1 MGVEE
6 EMEILTAAEMR
17 AVEAAAISGGAAT
30 GLGLMERAGR
40 GVVDATLHWRPDLA
54 TRPHRAVVLCGP
66 GANGGDGFVIARL
79 LAQRGW
85 EVAAAAFGPPARA
98 GTDAAEMRR
107 RWSEIGVVR
116 DPGAVSSAGAGA
128 DLLIDAGFGTG
139 LTRPVP
145 DVARDALAAWTGEG
159 IVAVDAPSGLCLD
172 SGRARGAVRAADL
185 TVTFHRAK
193 RGHFLD
199 EGPALCGRLA
209 VVDIGLEP
217 VAGACGPRPATLA
230 SPDVARLAK
239 RVSQHKYDHGHL
251 LVLGGG
257 VARGGA
263 ARLAARA
270 ALRVGAGLVTL
281 GCPGAA
287 LIENAA
293 RLDAVMIRRVDDADD
308 LRALLEDARIATVV
322 LGPGLGVGDRTRA
335 LVEVA
340 LASEI
345 AVVLDADALTSFA
358 EAPGALFAALRGARA
373 VLTPHGGEF
382 WRLFPA
388 QAAAYARET
397 RAGPLASR
405 IDMAE
410 GAAKLSGAVVLLK
423 GADTIIAAP
432 DGGVVVNAAVHDRA
446 APWLATA
453 GSGDVL
459 AGLIGGLMARGF
471 APMAAAETGA
481 WVHVEAART
490 FGAGLIAED
499 LPEAIP
505 GVLRALGA

>member
-1 MGVEE
+1 
-6 EMEILTAAEMR
+6 MEILTAAEMR
-17 AVEAAAISGGAAT
+17 AVEAAAISAGAAT

-40 GVVDATLHWRPDLA
+40 GVVDAVLHWRPDLA
-54 TRPHRAVVLCGP
+54 ARPHRAVVLCGP
-66 GANGGDGFVIARL
+66 GANGGDGFVVARL

-85 EVAAAAFGPPARA
+85 DIMLAAFGPAARA

-107 RWSEIGVVR
+107 RWLEIGAVR
-116 DPGAVSSAGAGA
+116 DPGAVENLGAGA
-128 DLLIDAGFGTG
+128 DLLIDAGFGAG
-139 LTRPVP
+139 LTRPLP
-145 DVARDALAAWTGEG
+145 DVARDALAAWTGG
-159 IVAVDAPSGLCLD
+159 GLVAVDAPSGLCLD
-172 SGRARGAVRAADL
+172 TGRARGAVRRADL

-193 RGHFLD
+193 RGHFID
-199 EGPALCGRLA
+199 EGPAVCGRLA
-209 VVDIGLEP
+209 VADIGLEP
-217 VAGACGPRPATLA
+217 VAGACDARPALLA
-230 SPDVARLAK
+230 APDVARLGK
-239 RVSQHKYDHGHL
+239 RISQHKYDHGHL

-293 RLDAVMIRRVDDADD
+293 RLDAVMIRRVDDAGD

-322 LGPGLGVGDRTRA
+322 LGPGLGSGDRTRA
-335 LVEVA
+335 LVEAA
-340 LASEI
+340 LASKV

-358 EAPGALFAALRGARA
+358 EAPEALFAALRGARA

-382 WRLFPA
+382 GRLFAA

-397 RAGPLASR
+397 RTGALVSR
-405 IDMAE
+405 IDLAE
-410 GAAKLSGAVVLLK
+410 GAAKLAGAVVLLK

-471 APMAAAETGA
+471 APKAAAETGA
-481 WVHVEAART
+481 WLHVEAARS